1 MKEKFLNELPEPERL
16 RIGDLVRNI
25 ATNYREL
32 LTTFYVYENQNG
44 AHVAVGRRIENA
56 DEIIDSFIQ
65 WAKGVRSM
73 EEKFLNELPESER
86 LRIGELVKGIAVN
99 YRELLNIFYVYEDQ
113 NGVNVAIDRKIQSAE
128 EIMDSFMAWTKGDC
142 FEFIGDSIFQ
152 SGGAIPEEIF
162 KTVGITE
169 DNEDAF

>member
-1 MKEKFLNELPEPERL
+1 MFN
-16 RIGDLVRNI
+16 LVNVKDTI
-25 ATNYREL
+25 Y
-32 LTTFYVYENQNG
+32 
-44 AHVAVGRRIENA
+44 
-56 DEIIDSFIQ
+56 
-65 WAKGVRSM
+65 GVTDM
-73 EEKFLNELPESER
+73 EEKFLNELQEAER

-128 EIMDSFMAWTKGDC
+128 EIMDSFMGWTRGDC

-152 SGGAIPEEIF
+152 SDGAMAEEIF